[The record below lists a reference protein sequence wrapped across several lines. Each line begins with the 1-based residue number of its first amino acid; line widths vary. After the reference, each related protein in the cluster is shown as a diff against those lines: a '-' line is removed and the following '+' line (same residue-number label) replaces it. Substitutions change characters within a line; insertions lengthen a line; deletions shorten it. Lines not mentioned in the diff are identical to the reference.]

1 MLPIQRYVFISSRGP
16 ISDSPVIMT
25 FMLEVDRGHEVLLT
39 ASAEISES
47 KGSISPYN
55 SYGQLPDY

>member
-16 ISDSPVIMT
+16 ISDSPVIMA

-47 KGSISPYN
+47 KFHLFVSGVKSRE
-55 SYGQLPDY
+55 

>member
-1 MLPIQRYVFISSRGP
+1 MFISSRGP
-16 ISDSPVIMT
+16 ISDSPVIMA

-47 KGSISPYN
+47 KFHLFVSGVKSRE
-55 SYGQLPDY
+55 